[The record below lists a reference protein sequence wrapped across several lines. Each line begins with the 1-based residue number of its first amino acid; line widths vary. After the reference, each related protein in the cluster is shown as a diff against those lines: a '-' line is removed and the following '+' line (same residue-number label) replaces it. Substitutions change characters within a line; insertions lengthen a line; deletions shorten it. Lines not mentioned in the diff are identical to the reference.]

1 MPFVKIWLHVV
12 FSTKDREKYLTDNV
26 RNKVINHILENAK
39 LKGIFIDT
47 IGGYKEHLH
56 CLISL
61 GTEQNVAKIINLI
74 KGESSYWM
82 NKNKITQKKFEW
94 VDEYFAASVSE
105 SQINTIRNYIKKQE
119 DHHRKKNYSEEY
131 EEFMTKYGFK
141 YLS

>member
-94 VDEYFAASVSE
+94 ADEYFAASVSE
-105 SQINTIRNYIKKQE
+105 SQINTIRNYIKKQV